1 MTQPEKH
8 LVVESDDIVDGRVDV
23 VCTCDGENRPIHVRW
38 SDPPE
43 GTESFAVIVDDPDA
57 PKPHFVHWLV
67 WNIPRER
74 RSLKHLV
81 QCKQGTNDFGRMGWG
96 GPCPPHGAEHRY
108 VIRVYA
114 LDKVLDLD
122 DAADRDDLME
132 AMRDH
137 VLARGELEG
146 LYERMQYH
154 RPSGPA
160 TPPP

>member
-1 MTQPEKH
+1 
-8 LVVESDDIVDGRVDV
+8 
-23 VCTCDGENRPIHVRW
+23 
-38 SDPPE
+38 
-43 GTESFAVIVDDPDA
+43 
-57 PKPHFVHWLV
+57 
-67 WNIPRER
+67 
-74 RSLKHLV
+74 
-81 QCKQGTNDFGRMGWG
+81 
-96 GPCPPHGAEHRY
+96 

-154 RPSGPA
+154 RPPGPSA
-160 TPPP
+160 APP